1 MKPGTMLKDIARSL
15 VRKPVTERYPFE
27 RRPAPDRLRGQ
38 LIWNPDACTGCGL
51 CALDCP
57 ADAIEVLVIDKKAKI
72 FEITYHLDRCTFC
85 GQCVE
90 SCRQGCLEMQDDQW
104 ELAALDRGGF
114 TILRRKDGATPAK
127 QDSPPAN
134 GDEPA
139 A

>member
-27 RRPAPDRLRGQ
+27 RRPAPERLRGQ
-38 LIWNPDACTGCGL
+38 LIWAPDACTGCGL

-57 ADAIEVLVIDKKAKI
+57 AGAVEVLGIDKKAKI

-114 TILRRKDGATPAK
+114 SILRRKDGAAPPEKPDGAVTNGEETP
-127 QDSPPAN
+127 
-134 GDEPA
+134 
-139 A
+139 